1 MYLLFFLTCGKF
13 AGDLWREVWG
23 RGAIEKERKGGRKQL
38 RLSSPEAPNA
48 EHLALLLMAFVQ
60 EIQALCYLL
69 L

>member
-1 MYLLFFLTCGKF
+1 MICGGKC
-13 AGDLWREVWG
+13 GG
-23 RGAIEKERKGGRKQL
+23 GGAIEKERKGGRKQL